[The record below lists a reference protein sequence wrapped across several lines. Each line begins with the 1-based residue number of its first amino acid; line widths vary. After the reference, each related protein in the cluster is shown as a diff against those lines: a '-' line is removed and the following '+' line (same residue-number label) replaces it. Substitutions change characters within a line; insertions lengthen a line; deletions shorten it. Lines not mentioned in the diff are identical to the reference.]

1 MGILR
6 FRSPRCS
13 GRIVLFCVFM
23 IALFSLSIDT
33 SVAQG
38 CCSVGASS
46 IGGVE
51 SGVQK
56 YQTINFGI
64 NYQFNS
70 VTHAHRGTIRIE
82 DPLRRTA
89 NVAYF
94 NVHAEY
100 GFQQRFS
107 LYALLYL
114 SDKTR
119 ETTSK
124 NIAGG
129 FTETAKFNASGIGD
143 LTLLAKY
150 QVIVPSITSPFEI
163 AFGAGASLPTGSF
176 TENQGNKELAIDL
189 QPGTGATTLIAWAFA
204 MRSLPELGIR
214 FFATTMYRYSGT
226 NFNSYRLGDEF
237 ITTLGVEYSLSEHF
251 GGSLVLR
258 SRYALQDFS
267 NRRTLSATGGTYH
280 DLMPNISY
288 YDGPSKFR
296 VFSQLPI
303 YRNVRGI
310 QLTLAYLL
318 GAEYSFAFDLSGL

>member
-1 MGILR
+1 MSVNHL
-6 FRSPRCS
+6 
-13 GRIVLFCVFM
+13 LFY
-23 IALFSLSIDT
+23 LFISAVVSLWSNK
-33 SVAQG
+33 SYAQG
-38 CCSVGASS
+38 CCTVGASS

-51 SGVQK
+51 SGAQK
-56 YQTINFGI
+56 YPTLNFGV

-70 VTHAHRGTIRIE
+70 VTRAYQETDRID

-89 NVAYF
+89 SVAYF
-94 NVHAEY
+94 NIHAEY
-100 GFQQRFS
+100 GLQTHLS
-107 LYALLYL
+107 LYALLYF

-119 ETTSK
+119 EITVR
-124 NIAGG
+124 NVAGG
-129 FTETAKFNASGIGD
+129 FTETGKFSASGIGD

-150 QVIVPSITSPFEI
+150 QVVTPSITSPFEL
-163 AFGAGASLPTGSF
+163 ALGAGASLPTGSF
-176 TENQGNKELAIDL
+176 TKEQSNAELSIDL
-189 QPGTGATTLIAWAFA
+189 QPGTGATTLIVWAFA
-204 MRSLPELGIR
+204 MRNVPTLGLR

-237 ITTLGVEYSLSEHF
+237 LTTIGGEYSFSEHF

-267 NRRTLSATGGTYH
+267 NRRTLNATGGTYH
-280 DLMPNISY
+280 DLMPSISY
-288 YDGPSKFR
+288 YDGPSQFR

-318 GAEYSFAFDLSGL
+318 GVEYSYAFDFGESL